1 MASTASAPSRAVAG
15 SGGER
20 PARTPRGAR
29 RQSIFWIAGL
39 LVVLMALV
47 WLHVWLRLQV
57 VHFGYVL
64 STTSK
69 LQGRLEQENRELKI
83 ELATM
88 TSPERLESL
97 ARRRLSLRQPEK
109 GQVIVLP

>member
-1 MASTASAPSRAVAG
+1 MASIGNASVRAMPKRG
-15 SGGER
+15 RER
-20 PARTPRGAR
+20 PGRGARGAR
-29 RQSIFWIAGL
+29 RRQIFGLALLSI
-39 LVVLMALV
+39 VLIALV

-57 VHFGYVL
+57 VHMGYVL

-97 ARRRLSLRQPEK
+97 ARRRLQLGQSEK